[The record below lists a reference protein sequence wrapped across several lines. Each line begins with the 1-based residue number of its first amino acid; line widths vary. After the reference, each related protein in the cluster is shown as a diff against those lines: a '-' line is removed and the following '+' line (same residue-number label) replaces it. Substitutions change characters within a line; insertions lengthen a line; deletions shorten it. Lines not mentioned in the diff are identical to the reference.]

1 MGLESVVKR
10 VYETPFEKKLRKISF
25 FFTIGEAF
33 MTPTGGVDVFLLG
46 GVAFSLQETL
56 STPKTY
62 SSLNTSNFETHLAN
76 RDTVNL
82 T

>member
-1 MGLESVVKR
+1 
-10 VYETPFEKKLRKISF
+10 
-25 FFTIGEAF
+25 
-33 MTPTGGVDVFLLG
+33 MTPTEGVDVFLLR

-56 STPKTY
+56 STPKTYKTY

>member
-1 MGLESVVKR
+1 M
-10 VYETPFEKKLRKISF
+10 TPFEKKTQKNQF

-33 MTPTGGVDVFLLG
+33 MTPTEGVDVFPLR
-46 GVAFSLQETL
+46 GVAFSLQETM

-82 T
+82 A

>member
-1 MGLESVVKR
+1 
-10 VYETPFEKKLRKISF
+10 
-25 FFTIGEAF
+25 
-33 MTPTGGVDVFLLG
+33 MTPTEGVDVFLLR